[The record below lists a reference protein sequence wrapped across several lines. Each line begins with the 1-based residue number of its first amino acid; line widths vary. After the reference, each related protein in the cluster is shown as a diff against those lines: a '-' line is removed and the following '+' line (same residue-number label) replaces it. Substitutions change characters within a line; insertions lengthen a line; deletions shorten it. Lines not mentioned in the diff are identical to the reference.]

1 MNNISLY
8 IFLPIHL
15 SVDRQVDWFYLS
27 AIVND
32 AARGMGALIALE
44 IPPFLCGIC
53 SCKLLEHIV
62 MFKFLWNSCTIGDC
76 SHEIKT
82 LTPWKKSYDQPR

>member
-15 SVDRQVDWFYLS
+15 SVDRQVGWFYLS

-32 AARGMGALIALE
+32 DARGMGALIALE
-44 IPPFLCGIC
+44 IPPFLCGIH
-53 SCKLLEHIV
+53 SCEKAETHSNV
-62 MFKFLWNSCTIGDC
+62 
-76 SHEIKT
+76 
-82 LTPWKKSYDQPR
+82 